1 MLAAHAIRAVLADM
15 PADVEATSLADCH
28 AAHAVL
34 AGPRFVMTAPDPW
47 FNELPRLLAGL
58 HARVLRLREGR
69 NPPSQREL
77 TAWRERVSRMPDRRL
92 AAEMEWLLAEYC
104 VSLFAQQLGTSVP
117 VSARRLGQR
126 LAASHG

>member
-1 MLAAHAIRAVLADM
+1 M
-15 PADVEATSLADCH
+15 PAGVEATSLADCH
-28 AAHAVL
+28 SALAVL

-47 FNELPRLLAGL
+47 FDQLPRLLTGL

-69 NPPSQREL
+69 NAPSQREL
-77 TAWRERVSRMPDRRL
+77 TAWRERVSRLPDRRL

-104 VSLFAQQLGTSVP
+104 VSLFAQQLGTSLP
-117 VSARRLGQR
+117 VSARRLEQR